1 MKSSSRKRG
10 FVKDFMIV
18 IIGVIIIWIG
28 LQLIFGTSNPFYVVS
43 SGSMVPKLQVF
54 DVLVVQGHDPFETVE
69 VGDVIVFN
77 RPSGHD
83 RVIVHRVVSIIDDNP
98 LTIRTKG
105 DANPASIPGTDFP
118 ITEEEYIGKVQ
129 YVIPQ
134 VGYVTRIL
142 APPIN
147 YIIIVIIIGIMVF
160 KQFTK
165 KKHRN
170 EIHLTDPFESPEENE
185 NQQKDELQSN
195 LDDLDKIPKDTAYS
209 EPMDHVQNF
218 RKFKEE
224 ENSESELTDK
234 KEESDKKES

>member
-1 MKSSSRKRG
+1 
-10 FVKDFMIV
+10 MIV
-18 IIGVIIIWIG
+18 IIGVIIIWVG
-28 LQLIFGTSNPFYVVS
+28 LQAIFGTSNPFYVVS

-69 VGDVIVFN
+69 VGNVIVFN

-83 RVIVHRVVSIIDDNP
+83 RVIVHRVVSIIDDDP
-98 LTIRTKG
+98 LTFTVRTKG

-118 ITEEEYIGKVQ
+118 ITEEEYIGKVAH
-129 YVIPQ
+129 VIPQ
-134 VGYVTRIL
+134 VGYITRIL

-170 EIHLTDPFESPEENE
+170 EVHLTDPFDSPEENE
-185 NQQKDELQSN
+185 NQQKDELRSN

-224 ENSESELTDK
+224 ENSESEFTDK